1 MWIISMASK
10 MAEADWGPLMSFTRL
25 MLMQCSSFYIIK
37 HEQFFSEIYRPYEQ
51 SDMQTGTEWPIVTIY
66 V

>member
-1 MWIISMASK
+1 
-10 MAEADWGPLMSFTRL
+10 MSSSINVFHQTNV
-25 MLMQCSSFYIIK
+25 MECSLVYIVK
-37 HEQFFSEIYRPYEQ
+37 HLQFFPKIYKPYEQ